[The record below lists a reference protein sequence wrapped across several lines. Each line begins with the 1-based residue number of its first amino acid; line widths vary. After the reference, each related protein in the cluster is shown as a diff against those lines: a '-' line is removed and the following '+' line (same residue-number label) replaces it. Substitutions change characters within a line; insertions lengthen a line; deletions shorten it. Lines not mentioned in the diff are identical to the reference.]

1 MKGRLNVICIIHD
14 FWEALVRDLSTLQ
27 VVFAVMS
34 FFVAPLGVGLATY
47 ALRVQI
53 PDEQFSSLISVYA
66 IFSALLF
73 GAQISAFS
81 IFRSLTE
88 FQRSR
93 VSPGEED
100 PVLRATVEADAGGR
114 ISDLKLA
121 FKDINSN
128 ISYLIMTAVVLLSIL
143 IVFAISETASVL
155 SSSVVISLTAHLVLI
170 LIMVIRQC
178 HLIFSAAYSE

>member
-1 MKGRLNVICIIHD
+1 MKGRLNIICIFQD
-14 FWEALVRDLSTLQ
+14 FLGALLRDLQSLQ
-27 VVFAVMS
+27 ILIVVFS
-34 FFVAPLGVGLATY
+34 FFIIPLVVGIA
-47 ALRVQI
+47 AHAFCVQI
-53 PDEQFSSLISVYA
+53 QNEQFSSLISVYA

-88 FQRSR
+88 FQASR
-93 VSPGEED
+93 KNLNEED
-100 PVLRATVEADAGGR
+100 PVLKASIEADAENR

-128 ISYLIMTAVVLLSIL
+128 ISYLIMTAVILLSIL
-143 IVFAISETASVL
+143 LIFAVSGAASVFF
-155 SSSVVISLTAHLVLI
+155 SSVVISLTAHLVLV
-170 LIMVIRQC
+170 LTMVIKQC

>member
-1 MKGRLNVICIIHD
+1 MKGRLNIVCIFQD
-14 FWEALVRDLSTLQ
+14 FWRALVRDLHPLQ
-27 VVFAVMS
+27 VLFVFLC
-34 FFVAPLGVGLATY
+34 FFGVPLGVGIATH
-47 ALRVQI
+47 AFCVQI
-53 PDEQFSSLISVYA
+53 PNEQFSSLISVYA

-88 FQRSR
+88 FQTSR
-93 VSPGEED
+93 VKPNEED
-100 PVLRATVEADAGGR
+100 PVLKASIESDATKR

-128 ISYLIMTAVVLLSIL
+128 ISYLIMTAVILLSIL
-143 IVFAISETASVL
+143 ITFAISGVANVF
-155 SSSVVISLTAHLVLI
+155 SSSVVISLTAHLVLV
-170 LIMVIRQC
+170 LTMVIKQC